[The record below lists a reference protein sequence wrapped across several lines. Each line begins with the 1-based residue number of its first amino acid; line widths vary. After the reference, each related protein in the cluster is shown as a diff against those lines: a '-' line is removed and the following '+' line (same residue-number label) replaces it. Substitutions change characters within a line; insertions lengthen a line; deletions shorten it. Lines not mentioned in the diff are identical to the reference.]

1 MPANTARLALPY
13 PLPDDTV
20 DVPRDVQA
28 LAAKL
33 DALTSVVPRVTAL
46 PASPVEGQEVAFV
59 ASSGGSTALW
69 HLRYMADL
77 GKWAFLGGM
86 PWAFLV
92 GSRELPGTGNIWVDL
107 PTPGPSFTFPLA
119 GDYDVEAFALADGV
133 PGVGLAWGVG
143 MKYGPRPS
151 TRGTPRLSTSELR
164 AAPSYSSPSVTAT
177 SRRWRPGR
185 SARCST

>member
-1 MPANTARLALPY
+1 
-13 PLPDDTV
+13 
-20 DVPRDVQA
+20 
-28 LAAKL
+28 
-33 DALTSVVPRVTAL
+33 
-46 PASPVEGQEVAFV
+46 
-59 ASSGGSTALW
+59 
-69 HLRYMADL
+69 MADL

-143 MKYGPRPS
+143 MKYGAAAVNAWDTAVVYLGAQGGSQLQLPIRHRNITTVAAGTVGKMQHLNISVPGYFS
-151 TRGTPRLSTSELR
+151 NRYLFVTPRLVS
-164 AAPSYSSPSVTAT
+164 
-177 SRRWRPGR
+177 
-185 SARCST
+185 